1 MGPEEGNMRV
11 EEKGHICELELV
23 TTILYV
29 TEHVGHILYLS
40 FFFEGWGGGG
50 SVALSIRSCIA
61 RLHPTGKK
69 Y

>member
-29 TEHVGHILYLS
+29 IEHVGHFLS
-40 FFFEGWGGGG
+40 FFFFFLRGGEG
-50 SVALSIRSCIA
+50 VAPSR
-61 RLHPTGKK
+61 
-69 Y
+69 

>member
-29 TEHVGHILYLS
+29 IEHVGHSFSLS
-40 FFFEGWGGGG
+40 FFWGVGRGWLRR
-50 SVALSIRSCIA
+50 A
-61 RLHPTGKK
+61 K